1 MNKILFVGSVDFS
14 YSGATGPSNWGTLK
28 PEYTLCS
35 SGLQQSPVNI
45 IQEYTVLNQNLK
57 LSKQYDVVANA
68 TLIINSVFQIEL
80 KYDGDIGGLEIN
92 GKNYNFEEMHWH
104 SPSEH
109 LIDGQRFAAEL
120 HLVHRAKDR
129 SGALNAILY
138 EFGNS
143 PTEVDPFLAELGDA
157 LEMLSENDVT
167 QVDVGM
173 LNTEPL
179 TQNYGKFYRYDGSFT
194 TPPCE
199 EGTIWSILSEFPT
212 NLAVTHNNDT
222 DKITKTDVASPS
234 REGASDQNEEVV
246 PIPGKGQMQ
255 NIQAAYRLNGK
266 NYLKWSQVVQTFHKG
281 KGKLSHLLGT
291 GPTKGDPK
299 FEAYD
304 EADSVVM
311 SWLWNSMTL

>member
-1 MNKILFVGSVDFS
+1 MISKIPLSVIAISLFLGLALAIIDNDIATYILFSSCLFSMETTRILPKRFDFS

-199 EGTIWSILSEFPT
+199 EGTIWSILSEVKTISQEQVAALKAP
-212 NLAVTHNNDT
+212 LAPEYKDNARPEQPLNC
-222 DKITKTDVASPS
+222 
-234 REGASDQNEEVV
+234 REIE
-246 PIPGKGQMQ
+246 
-255 NIQAAYRLNGK
+255 L
-266 NYLKWSQVVQTFHKG
+266 
-281 KGKLSHLLGT
+281 
-291 GPTKGDPK
+291 
-299 FEAYD
+299 YD
-304 EADSVVM
+304 E
-311 SWLWNSMTL
+311 LK